1 METKQNIADRQF
13 IVIDSNDEVGI
24 LGIVN
29 YTDRPG
35 CAVAIIS
42 EGGEFIVEPKFFM
55 DVEEGELFAALL
67 CLGKRVV
74 PLTVELVEALEE
86 Y

>member
-1 METKQNIADRQF
+1 METKQNIADSQF
-13 IVIDSNDEVGI
+13 IVIDSNDKVGI

-35 CAVAIIS
+35 CAVAIVG

-55 DVEEGELFAALL
+55 DVDEGELFAAFL
-67 CLGKRVV
+67 CIGKRVV
-74 PLTVELVEALEE
+74 PLAFELVETLRE

>member
-29 YTDRPG
+29 YIG
-35 CAVAIIS
+35 

>member
-1 METKQNIADRQF
+1 METKQNIADSRF

-35 CAVAIIS
+35 CAVAIVG
-42 EGGEFIVEPKFFM
+42 EGGKFIVEPKFFM
-55 DVEEGELFAALL
+55 DVDEGELFAAFL
-67 CLGKRVV
+67 CIGKRVV
-74 PLTVELVEALEE
+74 PLAFKLVETLRE

>member
-1 METKQNIADRQF
+1 METKQNIADSRF

-24 LGIVN
+24 LVIVN

-35 CAVAIIS
+35 CAVAIVG
-42 EGGEFIVEPKFFM
+42 EGGKFIVEPKFFM
-55 DVEEGELFAALL
+55 DVDEGALFAAFL
-67 CLGKRVV
+67 CRGKRVV
-74 PLTVELVEALEE
+74 PLPVELVEALRE